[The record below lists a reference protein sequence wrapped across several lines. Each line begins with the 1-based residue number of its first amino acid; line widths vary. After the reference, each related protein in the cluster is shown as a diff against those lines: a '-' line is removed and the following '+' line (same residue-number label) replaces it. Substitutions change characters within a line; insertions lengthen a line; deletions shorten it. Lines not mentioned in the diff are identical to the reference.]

1 MNDLTPTATKLY
13 AALLRADEALGRSEL
28 IDRAGISASSYDRR
42 IRDIHGLAHVT
53 AVHVDG
59 HRRWTT
65 EETPV
70 PVVDHT
76 SRVCD
81 CVRHNQT
88 AAPLLWH
95 RDASIHG
102 SSSVG
107 VVRRWG
113 LSRQNQRDTLC
124 VPDTE
129 RRLIEN
135 RTAHPHPG
143 MSRGTPTTHPS
154 TARATSGGGRDTH
167 QTTLPTRPHANRTS

>member
-13 AALLRADEALGRSEL
+13 AALLRADEPLGRSEL

-42 IRDIHGLAHVT
+42 IHDIRGLARVT

-59 HRRWTT
+59 HRRWST

-70 PVVDHT
+70 PVVSHT

-81 CVRHNQT
+81 CVRHGQT

-95 RDASIHG
+95 RYSTIHG

-107 VVRRWG
+107 SARRWR
-113 LSRQNQRDTLC
+113 LSQQNQRNTLC

-143 MSRGTPTTHPS
+143 MPRGTPTTHPS

-167 QTTLPTRPHANRTS
+167 QTTLPTRPHAYRTS